1 MTAKPGTIRLG
12 FFDEAAKLLSNPVWI
27 CAAAALVALIAFAV
41 ILPAR
46 RRRGA
51 SAKNPRLPMIANIHG
66 LGKRD
71 SQQDAFA
78 VSSFS
83 DQTLCAKKG
92 VLAILAD
99 GMGGLSYGAEISGI
113 VVKTMMDGF
122 AGGRGSAPPR
132 EELMALLR
140 LADQKVADFLA
151 ERSGGTGGSTLVA
164 ALIKDGRMDFVSVGD
179 SRLCLV
185 RGGEIST
192 LNRIHNYGAELDEL
206 AKKGVYSP
214 QYAAAHP
221 KRAALTSFI
230 GIRDLQKIDCGESPV
245 KLRKGDR
252 LILMS
257 DGVFNALDDEKILGC
272 MKQDVYASAQC
283 LEQSILAHNDSEQ
296 DNYTAILIEC
306 P

>member
-122 AGGRGSAPPR
+122 AGGRGSAPPGR
-132 EELMALLR
+132 TDGPFAPCGS
-140 LADQKVADFLA
+140 KVADFLA

-185 RGGEIST
+185 RG
-192 LNRIHNYGAELDEL
+192 
-206 AKKGVYSP
+206 
-214 QYAAAHP
+214 
-221 KRAALTSFI
+221 
-230 GIRDLQKIDCGESPV
+230 
-245 KLRKGDR
+245 RK
-252 LILMS
+252 
-257 DGVFNALDDEKILGC
+257 
-272 MKQDVYASAQC
+272 SA
-283 LEQSILAHNDSEQ
+283 
-296 DNYTAILIEC
+296 